1 MLLFP
6 SMDAILTVNNE
17 SIQCFDIEM
26 DGIDMRDYPDFCDA
40 FIIGALKKVGD
51 QYVALT
57 PEELES
63 VPSEDI
69 HDCAHD
75 YIH

>member
-1 MLLFP
+1 
-6 SMDAILTVNNE
+6 MDAILTVNNE